1 MRLGI
6 STGLENKDAKSWAA
20 SMKEL
25 GLRAVV
31 FPLDST
37 APDELI
43 DEYVKEAKEN
53 DLLIAEV
60 GVWRNAISLN
70 EEERIKNLDYA
81 VSQLKL
87 ADRIG
92 ARCCV
97 NVAGSAGEVWDGGYK
112 ENFSKETWDKTVAMI
127 QEVIDRANPVNT
139 YFTIEPM
146 PWMFPSSPEQYVK
159 LIEAVNRERF
169 AVHMDIINMITSP
182 DRYFF
187 NMPFTTKCFELL
199 GDKIKSCHMKDVKLL
214 PGYTFQLK
222 ECAPLEGSYNL
233 KHYAHL
239 ASRID
244 PDMPMIIEHLD
255 SNEAYRKSVKQVREF
270 LNME

>member
-6 STGLENKDAKSWAA
+6 SSALENKDAKSWAA
-20 SMKEL
+20 SMVEL
-25 GLRAVV
+25 GLKSVV

-43 DEYVKEAKEN
+43 DEYVKEAAAN
-53 DLLIAEV
+53 DLMIAEV
-60 GVWRNAISLN
+60 GIWRNAISRN
-70 EEERIKNLDYA
+70 EEERVRFMDYSVA
-81 VSQLKL
+81 QLKL

-112 ENFSKETWDKTVAMI
+112 ENFTKETWDKTVKMI
-127 QEVIDRANPVNT
+127 QEVIDRAAPTKT

-159 LIEAVNRERF
+159 LIEDVNRDRF

-222 ECAPLEGSYNL
+222 ECGPLEGTYNL
-233 KHYAHL
+233 KHYINL
-239 ASRID
+239 ANRID
-244 PDMPMIIEHLD
+244 PDMPMIIEHLND
-255 SNEAYRKSVKQVREF
+255 NEAYRRSVAAVQGL
-270 LNME
+270 LNK